1 MSKLA
6 VHGGDPIR
14 RKPFPKW
21 PKATT
26 EVKDAII
33 GTLDNEN
40 KCSSDACY
48 LYFLSDISTLHVAWL
63 LATNSNDP
71 N

>member
-21 PKATT
+21 PKVTT
-26 EVKDAII
+26 EIKDAII
-33 GTLDNEN
+33 GTLENEN
-40 KCSSDACY
+40 WGVGSEVISSFEDE
-48 LYFLSDISTLHVAWL
+48 F
-63 LATNSNDP
+63 SNFHDSKFCKY
-71 N
+71 